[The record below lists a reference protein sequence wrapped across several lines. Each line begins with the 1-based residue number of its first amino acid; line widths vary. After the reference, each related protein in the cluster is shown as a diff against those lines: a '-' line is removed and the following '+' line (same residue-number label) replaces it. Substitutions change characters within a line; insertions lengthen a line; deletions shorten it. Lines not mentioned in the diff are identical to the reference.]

1 MNHDGKVLLRALRLV
16 EKQEEVDVPKDLEK
30 IKNDIMKSNPKMKE
44 SMAYALA
51 TNIMK
56 RRARKK

>member
-1 MNHDGKVLLRALRLV
+1 M
-16 EKQEEVDVPKDLEK
+16 PKDLEK

-51 TNIMK
+51 TNILK
-56 RRARKK
+56 RRKRKK